1 MYVHTHTHT
10 PSHSLSVSLTLQ
22 KLYKVLSEVK
32 LEVETVIKTGRQI
45 VQRQQ
50 TEKPKELDDRLTA
63 LKLLYNQLG
72 AQVSGIS
79 Q

>member
-1 MYVHTHTHT
+1 M
-10 PSHSLSVSLTLQ
+10 
-22 KLYKVLSEVK
+22 
-32 LEVETVIKTGRQI
+32 IKIGRQV

-72 AQVSGIS
+72 AQVSVQQCMIQSIS
-79 Q
+79 KVYCNV